1 MNWEVNIHGQVVM
14 ESENDVAVVIGAG
27 ITMQSARDAAKTLA
41 KDGNITIVFLKQ

>member
-1 MNWEVNIHGQVVM
+1 M

-41 KDGNITIVFLKQ
+41 KDGNITIVFLNQ